1 MKKILIT
8 DDEPRIVRLIKGMI
22 DWDSLPLE
30 LVGEANDG
38 VEALRIMEQVQPDIL
53 IADIQMPGLDGLQL
67 ISKAMILNP
76 NLAVIIIS
84 GYK

>member
-38 VEALRIMEQVQPDIL
+38 VEALRIMQQVQPQIHGRD
-53 IADIQMPGLDGLQL
+53 
-67 ISKAMILNP
+67 
-76 NLAVIIIS
+76 V
-84 GYK
+84 